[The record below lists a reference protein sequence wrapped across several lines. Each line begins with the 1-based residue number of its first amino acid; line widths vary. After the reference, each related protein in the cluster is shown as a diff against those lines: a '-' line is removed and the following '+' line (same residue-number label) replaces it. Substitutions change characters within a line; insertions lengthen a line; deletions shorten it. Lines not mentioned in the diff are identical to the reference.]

1 MNDLDPITTM
11 AINDECLRLYLYNRC
26 PEDIVQRVFP
36 TAPVDGIYFK
46 EKADKLA
53 RDKTL
58 FISNLD
64 MAHRKVLYKNAIEA
78 YLTEAT
84 NRVMNST
91 Y

>member
-1 MNDLDPITTM
+1 MNEQINAM
-11 AINDECLRLYLYNRC
+11 AINDECLRLYLHNNSPSAIIYKL
-26 PEDIVQRVFP
+26 FP
-36 TAPVDGIYFK
+36 NSHCTYIK
-46 EKADKLA
+46 EKIEALVESPL
-53 RDKTL
+53 R

-64 MAHRKVLYKNAIEA
+64 MAHRKVLYKNAIEV